1 MAGNGP
7 VNFYANAEAILGKL
21 EAVEASIAETGFDK
35 LLHHLVKLRASQIN
49 QCAFCVKMHIDEAR
63 QDGETQDR
71 IDRLIVWRHVRIF
84 SDAEKAALAWTE
96 ALTVVDP
103 NADLGP
109 QRAELRKH
117 FSDQEISTLTAIVA
131 MINLW
136 NRIQVSQH

>member
-1 MAGNGP
+1 MAGTGP
-7 VNFYANAEAILGKL
+7 VNFYTNAEAILGKL
-21 EAVEASIAETGFDK
+21 EAVEASISETGFDK

-71 IDRLIVWRHVRIF
+71 IDRLIVWRHVGIF
-84 SDAEKAALAWTE
+84 SGAEKAALAWTE
-96 ALTVVDP
+96 ALTVLDP
-103 NADLGP
+103 SGDLGP
-109 QRAELRKH
+109 QRQELRKH
-117 FSDQEISTLTAIVA
+117 FSDKDISTLTAIIA